1 MRERERE
8 GDRMWGGRKKESISL
23 SGKKQEMG
31 VKWEN
36 YVRTDVLVPGIL
48 ALSLVV
54 EALHVLQVIFC
65 IQVCLGE

>member
-1 MRERERE
+1 MNCVSMRERERE
-8 GDRMWGGRKKESISL
+8 GDRMWGGRKKESIFL
-23 SGKKQEMG
+23 SGKRQEMG

-54 EALHVLQVIFC
+54 EALHVL
-65 IQVCLGE
+65 

>member
-1 MRERERE
+1 M
-8 GDRMWGGRKKESISL
+8 GGRKKESISL
-23 SGKKQEMG
+23 SGKRQEMG

-36 YVRTDVLVPGIL
+36 FVRTDVLVPGIL

-54 EALHVLQVIFC
+54 EALHVLQVIFG

>member
-1 MRERERE
+1 M
-8 GDRMWGGRKKESISL
+8 GGRKKESISL
-23 SGKKQEMG
+23 SGKRQEMG
-31 VKWEN
+31 VKWPN